1 MDREL
6 NVDYERAKIGERLPM
21 PNIEYTVYVN
31 YWDFKFDNYDEAE
44 LFMLL
49 AMKSWVRNAD
59 DERSIG
65 MKVKIIKEDE
75 DE

>member
-1 MDREL
+1 MDRKL
-6 NVDYERAKIGERLPM
+6 DVDYERAKLGERLPM
-21 PNIEYTVYVN
+21 PKIEYTVYVN

-49 AMKSWVRNAD
+49 AMKSWVRDAD